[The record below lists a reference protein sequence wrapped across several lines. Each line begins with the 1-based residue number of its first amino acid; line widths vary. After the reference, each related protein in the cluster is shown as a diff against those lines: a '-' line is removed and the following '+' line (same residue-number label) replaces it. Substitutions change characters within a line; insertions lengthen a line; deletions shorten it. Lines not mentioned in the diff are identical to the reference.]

1 MRLATSILK
10 GKTVLIS
17 KTIESTIAAVPQ
29 VIAQILKELEQLIAL
44 SPEDHGSLR
53 LILDEAITNAVRH
66 GNLLDK
72 NRQVTIMLE
81 ARGDMISIRV
91 KDQGPGFDYQ
101 NISYNI
107 TAANEELKSSGRGLF
122 LIFKTADQITF
133 NASGS
138 EIRITKRIH
147 LQKS

>member
-1 MRLATSILK
+1 
-10 GKTVLIS
+10 VLIS
-17 KTIESTIAAVPQ
+17 KTIESTIAAIPQ
-29 VIAQILKELEQLIAL
+29 VIAQLLKELEQLIAL

-66 GNLLDK
+66 GNRLDK
-72 NRQVTIMLE
+72 NRKVIITLE
-81 ARGDMISIRV
+81 ARGDVISIRV
-91 KDQGPGFDYQ
+91 KDEGPGFDYH

-122 LIFKTADQITF
+122 FIFKTADQITF
-133 NASGS
+133 NESGS

-147 LQKS
+147 R